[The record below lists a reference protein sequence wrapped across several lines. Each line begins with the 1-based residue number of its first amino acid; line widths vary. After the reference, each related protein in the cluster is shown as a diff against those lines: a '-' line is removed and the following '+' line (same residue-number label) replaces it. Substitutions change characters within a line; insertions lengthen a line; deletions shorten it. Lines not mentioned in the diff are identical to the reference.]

1 MAIRPH
7 HVTVLDYELLV
18 YHLESGS
25 SAWLNGRCIGRLTK
39 VKDQYKTES
48 GELFPLDQAL
58 EHLVRVHSAETS
70 GVEILVPGVKR
81 A

>member
-7 HVTVLDYELLV
+7 HVNVLGYDLLV

-25 SAWLNGRCIGRLTK
+25 SAWLNGTCIGRLTK

-48 GELFPLDQAL
+48 GVLIPLDEAL
-58 EHLVRVHSAETS
+58 ENFVRAHSAEKS
-70 GVEILVPGVKR
+70 GVEIV
-81 A
+81 